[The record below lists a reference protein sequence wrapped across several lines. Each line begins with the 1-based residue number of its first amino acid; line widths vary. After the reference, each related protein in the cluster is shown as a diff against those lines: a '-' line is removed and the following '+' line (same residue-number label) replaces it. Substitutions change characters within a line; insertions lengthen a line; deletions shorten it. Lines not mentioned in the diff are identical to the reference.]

1 MTVAMTAIPA
11 VPAVT
16 AQLSSPTDWAG
27 FRSLARHLVAQA
39 MPPQQVQ
46 WRVAGALQDGLF
58 DDAAVLCAS
67 QLPAAPPLGLPAG
80 FAKVAATVVLHD
92 DAARFDRLYRWVW
105 QLAADPALWL
115 DTLLP
120 QRVQL
125 ERMAQAVRRE
135 IHKMHAFVR
144 FTPVLGAAG
153 QTQHI
158 AWFTPAHHVV
168 VAAAPFF
175 RGRFANLRWAILTP
189 RCCVNWDGVQL
200 RVSPG
205 ADPSQRP
212 AADAGQA
219 LWLAYYS
226 ATFNPARLNLTMLQK
241 EMPQRYWPNLPEAQL
256 IAPLAAAAAQRT
268 HGMLAAPPSQRQ
280 RRAGRPAQPMTTST
294 TPPPTPPPT
303 GPTPAAA
310 PGPAGKPGRG

>member
-1 MTVAMTAIPA
+1 MTVAMTA
-11 VPAVT
+11 VT
-16 AQLSSPTDWAG
+16 AQLASPTDWAG
-27 FRSLARHLVAQA
+27 FRSLARHLVANA
-39 MPPQQVQ
+39 VPPQQVLWQ
-46 WRVAGALQDGLF
+46 VAGAAQDGLF
-58 DDAAVLCAS
+58 DSADGLCAS
-67 QLPAAPPLGLPAG
+67 QLPPAPPLGLPAG
-80 FAKVAATVVLHD
+80 FAKLAATVALHD
-92 DAARFDRLYRWVW
+92 DAARFDRLYGWVW
-105 QLAADPALWL
+105 QLAADPALWQ

-168 VAAAPFF
+168 AAVAPFF

-189 RCCVNWDGVQL
+189 RCCVSWDGALLQF
-200 RVSPG
+200 SPG
-205 ADPSQRP
+205 ADPCQRP

-226 ATFNPARLNLTMLQK
+226 ATFNPARLNLTMMQK

-268 HGMLAAPPSQRQ
+268 HGMLAAAPSQRQ
-280 RRAGRPAQPMTTST
+280 RRVGRQRQPAPQPVSAAVPGLAG
-294 TPPPTPPPT
+294 TPDL
-303 GPTPAAA
+303 G
-310 PGPAGKPGRG
+310 